1 MAGSTGPLSPEADL
15 AGRLGLRP
23 LTARS
28 VLLSVLLGTHPPEL
42 PVRALV
48 RAGALFGVPDGTIRV
63 ALSRMAA
70 DGEVEA
76 ADGRYRLAGR
86 LLERQRHQDEGRAA
100 VTLEWD
106 GTWELVLAAPGTR
119 GRALTPLATALTPL
133 RLAEWSDGLWA
144 RPANLARDLPVPLP
158 AGARAARTP
167 LEDPATLA
175 AALWDLDAW
184 AARADALVVAMDS
197 RPDPPLHF
205 AVSAAVV
212 AHLRDDP
219 LLPAPLLAP
228 GWPGA
233 ALRRR
238 YQQFEAELTTLLRQA
253 GQG

>member
-1 MAGSTGPLSPEADL
+1 MSPDTDV

-28 VLLSVLLGTHPPEL
+28 VLLSALLGTHPPEL

-48 RAGALFGVPDGTIRV
+48 RAGALFGVPDGTVRV

-76 ADGRYRLAGR
+76 TDGRYRLAGR
-86 LLERQRHQDEGRAA
+86 LLERQRRQDEGRAA
-100 VTLEWD
+100 ATLEWD
-106 GTWELVLAAPGTR
+106 GTWELVIAAPGAR
-119 GRALTPLATALTPL
+119 GAALAPLAAALTPL

-144 RPANLARDLPVPLP
+144 RPANLARDLPVALP
-158 AGARAARTP
+158 GGARAARAA
-167 LEDPATLA
+167 LEDPAALA

-184 AARADALVVAMDS
+184 AARAEALMVAMDS

-205 AVSAAVV
+205 SVSAAVV

-228 GWPGA
+228 HWPGT
-233 ALRRR
+233 ALRRH

-253 GQG
+253 GEG